1 MPSTQPCDPP
11 AGRSAEAEVHA
22 LNQQYIDAARAHDAA
37 WFREHVSD
45 RAIIVLGNG
54 QRLTKEAFLQRI
66 VAEPTNYRSL
76 AVENVTVRAFGA
88 TVQVDA
94 DAPWEHGDGRTG
106 VSRYIDTYAWIDCR
120 WQVISAQITWLPPAT
135 PSGEPRVVEIRS
147 YNLKPATR
155 SAFHRLVVEEA
166 VPMLQR
172 WNVDV
177 VAYGPSPHDEASYY
191 LIRAYPSQENRQR
204 SQDAF
209 YGSAEWREGPRA
221 RILALIESYTSITLP
236 LDVGTVAALRGL
248 VSTPATVEVAGAM
261 PDQSE

>member
-94 DAPWEHGDGRTG
+94 DAPWEHGDGRAG

-135 PSGEPRVVEIRS
+135 PSSEPRVVEIRS

>member
-22 LNQQYIDAARAHDAA
+22 LNQHYIDAARAHDAA
-37 WFREHVSD
+37 WFREHVAD

-54 QRLTKEAFLQRI
+54 QRLTKETFLQRI

-94 DAPWEHGDGRTG
+94 DAPWEHGDGRAG

-135 PSGEPRVVEIRS
+135 PSCEPLVVEIRS

-177 VAYGPSPHDEASYY
+177 VTYGPSPHEEASYY

-209 YGSAEWREGPRA
+209 YGSAEWREGPRV

-248 VSTPATVEVAGAM
+248 VSTPR
-261 PDQSE
+261 DR